1 MASSFPEGMTSSD
14 WAHVYGEQYA
24 PDAPKSER
32 LAFGNEVIYFDYT
45 VLPDGPYGDFEVQVE
60 VAGFIRTHMNHGHLD
75 GTLDFEHVRTFK
87 DAESAQDWVYS
98 FFDEELSYEQ
108 TKELIKRGE

>member
-1 MASSFPEGMTSSD
+1 MTSNLPDGMTAAD

-32 LAFGNEVIYFDYT
+32 LAYEDGVIHFDYIA
-45 VLPDGPYGDFEVQVE
+45 LPDGPYGDFEVRVE
-60 VAGFIRTHMNHGHLD
+60 VCGMVGS
-75 GTLDFEHVRTFK
+75 GTWEALDFEHVRTFD

-98 FFDEELSYEQ
+98 FFEEDMTYEQ
-108 TKELIKRGE
+108 VREAIKND